1 MTLFYD
7 KPSGRSRFSPFLSYQ
22 VLKYIGLLL
31 IGISQFVMIREI
43 YAYVFPN
50 SGFIIS
56 DNFAS
61 LLKSLCVIG
70 TPLVMISLFANFMYN
85 RQNIKFFMLLYFV
98 LIVVFAF
105 GEKIGIGVLANFI
118 YKELNGTDLT
128 TQQAEEVIRDLQVIL
143 VSNGGINMFID
154 FFLFACIFFFIFY
167 TPKKHVRLFRWCV
180 CIPLGY
186 LIAST
191 CLFITLNFRP
201 DLYNVWDIYLLS
213 EIVNLCPSKNLS
225 TYILYFA
232 VLYYVSRKD
241 KELDFKGVESRDF
254 SRFVCI
260 LLVLLSIAEMFLSYI
275 PNIDKL
281 NLGNSYYLFV
291 CVPIVLLFDYKCE
304 IKHPWITYT
313 QPIYFG
319 LQYSFFFYYLEKML
333 VYVLQLL
340 KAANGTTSGLM
351 WFN

>member
-7 KPSGRSRFSPFLSYQ
+7 KPSGNGRFSPFLSYQ

-31 IGISQFVMIREI
+31 IGISQFVMIREV

-50 SGFIIS
+50 SGFVIP

-61 LLKSLCVIG
+61 LLKSLSVVG

-98 LIVVFAF
+98 MFVTFIFA
-105 GEKIGIGVLANFI
+105 EKAGIAILGNYI
-118 YKELNGTDLT
+118 NKELNGTDLT
-128 TQQAEEVIRDLQVIL
+128 PKQIEALIDDLQVLL

-154 FFLFACIFFFIFY
+154 FFLFAVIFFFIFY

-180 CIPLGY
+180 CIPLAY
-186 LIAST
+186 LIGSY
-191 CLFITLNFRP
+191 CFFITLNYRP
-201 DLYNVWDIYLLS
+201 DLYKVWDIYLLA
-213 EIVNLCPSKNLS
+213 EIINVCPSKNLS
-225 TYILYFA
+225 TYVLYFA

-241 KELDFKGVESRDF
+241 IELDFKGVDSRDF

-275 PNIDKL
+275 PNIDKF

-313 QPIYFG
+313 QPVYYLLQFG
-319 LQYSFFFYYLEKML
+319 LFFYYLEKML

-340 KAANGTTSGLM
+340 KTTQNTTGLI